1 MKHGEIVLPW
11 PPRALSPNAR
21 VHWSK
26 KHRAAKTQKRDAAL
40 LAQAAGYGRID
51 WPEAGRLCVWVTG
64 YPADRRRRD
73 ADNMLA
79 SIKHALDG
87 IADVMGVDDSRFV
100 PKPYVSEITRRPP
113 VVRIV
118 VTVMPEVDA

>member
-1 MKHGEIVLPW
+1 MAEILLPW

-21 VHWSK
+21 VHWAVKHKASK
-26 KHRAAKTQKRDAAL
+26 RQRRDAEL
-40 LAQAAGYGRID
+40 LARRAGYDRID
-51 WPEAGRLCVWVTG
+51 WPETGRLCVWVTG
-64 YPADRRRRD
+64 YPMDRRRRD

-87 IADVMGVDDSRFV
+87 IAEVMGVDDSRFV
-100 PKPYVSEITRRPP
+100 PKPYVSELTRRPP

-118 VTVMPEVDA
+118 VTVMPEVGA